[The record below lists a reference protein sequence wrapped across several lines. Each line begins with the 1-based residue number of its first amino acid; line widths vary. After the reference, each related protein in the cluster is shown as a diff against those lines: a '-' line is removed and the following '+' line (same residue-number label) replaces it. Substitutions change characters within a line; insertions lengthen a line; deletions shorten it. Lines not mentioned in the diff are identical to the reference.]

1 MSNPDDQN
9 KDRLQHAYNLTLAS
23 VTGLVGCLTMVIIIA
38 ALVLGLW
45 LDKSFDTKPLFTLIL
60 IIGSVPVTLVVMF
73 MVVNSATKR
82 IKVDQP
88 KKKVDISEEVQNR
101 D

>member
-23 VTGLVGCLTMVIIIA
+23 VTGLVGCLTMVIILA

-82 IKVDQP
+82 IKIDQP

>member
-1 MSNPDDQN
+1 MGNSDDQG

-23 VTGLVGCLTMVIIIA
+23 VTGLVGCLTLVIVIA
-38 ALVLGLW
+38 ALIFGLW
-45 LDKSFDTKPLFTLIL
+45 LDGYLDTKPLFTLIL

-73 MVVNSATKR
+73 MVVNAATKR
-82 IKVDQP
+82 MKTEPPKQKVEHS
-88 KKKVDISEEVQNR
+88 VEVQNR

>member
-23 VTGLVGCLTMVIIIA
+23 VAGQVGCLTLVIIIG
-38 ALVLGLW
+38 ALFIGLW
-45 LDKSFDTKPLFTLIL
+45 LDNTLDTKPLFTLIL
-60 IIGSVPVTLVVMF
+60 MIASVPVTLVLMF
-73 MVVNSATKR
+73 KIVTTATKHM
-82 IKVDQP
+82 KPDQP
-88 KKKVDISEEVQNR
+88 PQPVEKSEEVQNR

>member
-1 MSNPDDQN
+1 MSNTDDQG
-9 KDRLQHAYNLTLAS
+9 KDRLQHAYNLTLAG
-23 VTGLVGCLTMVIIIA
+23 VTGLVGCLTLVIIIA
-38 ALVLGLW
+38 ALLLGLW
-45 LDKSFDTKPLFTLIL
+45 LDGYLDTKPLFTLIL

-82 IKVDQP
+82 MKTEPPDRKVEN
-88 KKKVDISEEVQNR
+88 SMEVQNR

>member
-23 VTGLVGCLTMVIIIA
+23 VTGLVGCLTMVIVIA

-45 LDKSFDTKPLFTLIL
+45 LDKSFNTKPLFTLIL

-82 IKVDQP
+82 MKVDQP
-88 KKKVDISEEVQNR
+88 IKKVDISEEVQNR

>member
-1 MSNPDDQN
+1 MSNPDDQS

-23 VTGLVGCLTMVIIIA
+23 VTGLVGCLTLVIVIA
-38 ALVLGLW
+38 ALIFGLW
-45 LDKSFDTKPLFTLIL
+45 LDRYLGTKPLFTLIL

-73 MVVNSATKR
+73 TVVNSATKR
-82 IKVDQP
+82 IKTEP
-88 KKKVDISEEVQNR
+88 PNKKVEINVEEQNR

>member
-1 MSNPDDQN
+1 MGKSDDQG

-23 VTGLVGCLTMVIIIA
+23 VTGLVGCLT
-38 ALVLGLW
+38 L
-45 LDKSFDTKPLFTLIL
+45 L
-60 IIGSVPVTLVVMF
+60 IIGSVPLTLVLMF

-82 IKVDQP
+82 MKIESP
-88 KKKVDISEEVQNR
+88 EKKAENNVEVHKR

>member
-23 VTGLVGCLTMVIIIA
+23 VTGLVGCLTMVIVIA

>member
-1 MSNPDDQN
+1 MGNTDDQG

-23 VTGLVGCLTMVIIIA
+23 VTGLVGCLTLVIVIA
-38 ALVLGLW
+38 ALIFGLW
-45 LDKSFDTKPLFTLIL
+45 LDGYFDTKPIFTLIL

-73 MVVNSATKR
+73 MVVNAATKR
-82 IKVDQP
+82 MKTEPP
-88 KKKVDISEEVQNR
+88 KKKVENNVEVQNR

>member
-1 MSNPDDQN
+1 MGKTDDQG

-23 VTGLVGCLTMVIIIA
+23 VTGLVGCLTLVIIIA
-38 ALVLGLW
+38 ALLLGLW
-45 LDKSFDTKPLFTLIL
+45 LDGYFETKPLFTLIL

-82 IKVDQP
+82 MKTEP
-88 KKKVDISEEVQNR
+88 PEKKVENNVEVKNR

>member
-23 VTGLVGCLTMVIIIA
+23 VTGLVGCLTMVIIVA
-38 ALVLGLW
+38 ALILGLW
-45 LDKSFDTKPLFTLIL
+45 LDKNFDTKPLFTLIL

-82 IKVDQP
+82 MKVDRP
-88 KKKVDISEEVQNR
+88 KKKVETSEEVQNR

>member
-23 VTGLVGCLTMVIIIA
+23 VTGLVGCLTMVIIVA
-38 ALVLGLW
+38 ALILGLW
-45 LDKSFDTKPLFTLIL
+45 LDKNFDTKPLFTLIL

-82 IKVDQP
+82 MKVDRP
-88 KKKVDISEEVQNR
+88 KKKAETSEEVQNR

>member
-1 MSNPDDQN
+1 MSNTDDQG

-23 VTGLVGCLTMVIIIA
+23 VTGLVGCLTMVIIVA
-38 ALVLGLW
+38 ALILGLW
-45 LDKSFDTKPLFTLIL
+45 LDKNFDTKPLFTLIL
-60 IIGSVPVTLVVMF
+60 MIGSVPVTLVVMF

-82 IKVDQP
+82 MKVDRP
-88 KKKVDISEEVQNR
+88 KKKAETSEEVQNR

>member
-23 VTGLVGCLTMVIIIA
+23 VTGLVGCLTMVIVIA

-45 LDKSFDTKPLFTLIL
+45 LDKSFNTKPLFTLIL

>member
-1 MSNPDDQN
+1 MSSTDDQN

-23 VTGLVGCLTMVIIIA
+23 VTGLVGCLTMVIIVA
-38 ALVLGLW
+38 ALILGLW
-45 LDKSFDTKPLFTLIL
+45 LDKNFDTKPLFTLIL

-88 KKKVDISEEVQNR
+88 KKKAEKSEEVQNR

>member
-23 VTGLVGCLTMVIIIA
+23 VTGLVGCLTMVIIVA
-38 ALVLGLW
+38 ALILGLW
-45 LDKSFDTKPLFTLIL
+45 LDKNFDTKPLFTLIL
-60 IIGSVPVTLVVMF
+60 MIGSVPVTLVVMF

-82 IKVDQP
+82 MKVDRP
-88 KKKVDISEEVQNR
+88 KKKAETSEEVQNR